1 MPRETTLASL
11 LEQSNAAPKVS
22 KNKRVQDAQAFWED
36 DDEDGAKSGQRFS
49 NVRKKIKTNLTAHV
63 KDRHKGAELDYLIK
77 TTQALVTSNNEI
89 WDRCKAN
96 FSKHENKQ
104 FNHLSEKPNLIFQRV
119 GFSVVNALSRTDGY
133 GRSLAFLS
141 QCVQKTK
148 AFSVPC
154 FPHPLRTVVIPSLDK
169 YGMLNYSEY
178 LKRSFILE
186 ESIMLPFLAI
196 LKDHLEEFQVF
207 LGNVE
212 SWLMKSTRNTIFLE
226 NTFNATL
233 AYKQIGAKYLL
244 QITKNRSNDES
255 QYNLSFNVSSSK
267 GREELIKFLAFIAHV
282 E

>member
-1 MPRETTLASL
+1 
-11 LEQSNAAPKVS
+11 
-22 KNKRVQDAQAFWED
+22 
-36 DDEDGAKSGQRFS
+36 
-49 NVRKKIKTNLTAHV
+49 
-63 KDRHKGAELDYLIK
+63 LIK

-207 LGNVE
+207 LGDIE
-212 SWLMKSTRNTIFLE
+212 SWLMISARSAAFLQETFNVALPGNHTINTYYLLRTIQCPEAHTLSFDVTCRNGQKRLTIFLSFL
-226 NTFNATL
+226 THPAL
-233 AYKQIGAKYLL
+233 G
-244 QITKNRSNDES
+244 DE
-255 QYNLSFNVSSSK
+255 
-267 GREELIKFLAFIAHV
+267 
-282 E
+282 